1 MIWLS
6 GSSHCESTRKE
17 VYPCL
22 DRPVH
27 HPLVDGSD
35 KYERDKVSF
44 VRARNVS
51 CECGAKTCDSLPRQ
65 CGCWYSAEQGRVEF
79 DSGKKGFAQKEA
91 YLDLAVRT
99 QRSGKNA
106 KGVLCPDWDLLI
118 RSIQPHRIFSQL
130 NVGLLKNGYMLPT
143 GERDDLQVIIA
154 SSQVLPK

>member
-79 DSGKKGFAQKEA
+79 DSGKKDLRKKRRSWTSQCGLK
-91 YLDLAVRT
+91 DLAKMLSGYCVPIGIYWYGQYNRT
-99 QRSGKNA
+99 
-106 KGVLCPDWDLLI
+106 
-118 RSIQPHRIFSQL
+118 
-130 NVGLLKNGYMLPT
+130 
-143 GERDDLQVIIA
+143 A
-154 SSQVLPK
+154 SSLNWTWAFWKMAICCPQERGTICK